1 MTPFRLRRICRSHHP
16 EPIMTAIHSR
26 LPQLAA
32 LILAL
37 GMPLL
42 LHAQTDTPPQQP
54 YRAGELL
61 IKFKNESSA
70 SAANAQVSRIKR
82 SGRLEHVRLA
92 AGMDVDGMRRWY
104 ARQPNV
110 EYAEPNYIVRKAA
123 VPNDSFFDEQWA
135 LRNSGQSVSGTRGT
149 VGADIGATAA
159 WNRHTGNGS
168 VTVAVVDTGIDY
180 LHPDL
185 AANIWRNPGEI
196 AGDNIDND
204 GNGRIDD
211 TRGWNF
217 VRDNADPMDDD
228 QDGGHGSHVAGII
241 GAAGNNATGVSGV
254 NWNVKL
260 MPLKVLDE
268 DGFGDLA
275 DIIAAFDYA
284 VAKGARI
291 INASYAFECGV
302 SPSASERDAIDRAR
316 TNGVLVALAAGN
328 DNCDNDAAPTYPA
341 SHTLNNIV
349 SVGASDAFDARARF
363 TQATFLNSASSYGA
377 RSVHLFAPGKSILST
392 MHTNDYAFQSGTSMA
407 SPHVAGAAALLKS
420 YRPTLNLFQ
429 VREILFKT
437 ASPKTA
443 LAGLAVTG
451 GRLDVGA
458 AMDYDLNASTPIQPS
473 HLAMTPIHDS
483 RIDLSWLDDS
493 TIESGYRVEYRD
505 DPTAS
510 FSSRATL
517 GAGSTSYQDNAVQ
530 AGEGSYLAYRVRA
543 FNGIGESAPTAEV
556 SLIVPPLAPQDL
568 QAASQG
574 SSPRLTWSDRS
585 SHETGYRVERAV
597 SFGDFQQ
604 IADLPANS
612 VQFNDSNLLIGTQ
625 YRYRVRAHS
634 TRSGFSEYSNTLSL
648 TPLAASIGG
657 GGGGGCF
664 IATAAYGS
672 ALHPKVNALRQ
683 LRDLYLMPNA
693 LGRAFVGAYYRLS
706 PPVADFIARHD
717 WLRAGVRSLLWPL
730 VWLAEAIVPEA
741 QAGAFFQ
748 PPKSTP
754 ASAEQADKAA
764 RELAAEQVAQ
774 RQLLIKFKPEVE
786 SGAANALLQA
796 QGATR
801 IEAVSPQLYL
811 AEFSN
816 AASRT
821 QAQTRLAG
829 LALIEHVEFNRV
841 VRRPATR

>member
-1 MTPFRLRRICRSHHP
+1 MTLL
-16 EPIMTAIHSR
+16 HSGKLLMR
-26 LPQLAA
+26 A
-32 LILAL
+32 
-37 GMPLL
+37 LL
-42 LHAQTDTPPQQP
+42 LVLLSPFPAPAASHQP

-61 IKFKNESSA
+61 IKFKNEATA
-70 SAANAQVSRIKR
+70 SAANAQVSRIRR
-82 SGRLEHVRLA
+82 SGRLEHVRLGT
-92 AGMDVDGMRRWY
+92 GMDVEGMRRWY

-110 EYAEPNYIVRKAA
+110 EYAEPNYIVRKTA
-123 VPNDSFFDEQWA
+123 VPNDIYFDEQWA
-135 LRNSGQSVSGTRGT
+135 LRNSGQSVNGTRGT
-149 VGADIGATAA
+149 VSADIGAAVA
-159 WNRHTGNGS
+159 WDRHTGNGS
-168 VTVAVVDTGIDY
+168 VVVAVLDTGIDY

-185 AANIWRNPGEI
+185 AANIWRNSGET

-204 GNGRIDD
+204 GNGKIDD

-217 VRDNADPMDDD
+217 VRENADPMDDD
-228 QDGGHGSHVAGII
+228 RDGGHGSHVAGII
-241 GAAGNNATGVSGV
+241 GAAGNNAIGVSGV

-268 DGFGDLA
+268 DGYGDLA
-275 DIIAAFDYA
+275 AIIAAFDYA
-284 VAKGARI
+284 VAKGAKI

-316 TNGVLVALAAGN
+316 ANGVLVALAAGN
-328 DNCDNDAAPTYPA
+328 DNCDNDKSPTFPA

-349 SVGASDAFDARARF
+349 SVGASDSLDGRAQYS
-363 TQATFLNSASSYGA
+363 QATFLNAASSFGA
-377 RSVHLFAPGKSILST
+377 HSVHLFAPGKSILST
-392 MHTNDYAFQSGTSMA
+392 MHSNDYAFQTGTSMA

-420 YRPTLNLFQ
+420 YRPALSLFQ
-429 VREILFKT
+429 IREILFKT
-437 ASPKTA
+437 ASSKAA

-473 HLAMTPIHDS
+473 HLAAVKIHDS
-483 RIDLSWLDDS
+483 RIDLTWLDDS
-493 TIESGYRVEYRD
+493 TIESGYKVEYRN
-505 DPTAS
+505 DPAAS
-510 FSSRATL
+510 FSSLATL
-517 GAGSTSYQDNAVQ
+517 GAGSTAYQDNAAQVI
-530 AGEGSYLAYRVRA
+530 EGSYQAYRVRA

-556 SLIVPPLAPQDL
+556 SLIVPPLAPADL
-568 QAASQG
+568 QAASQD
-574 SSPRLTWSDRS
+574 SAPRLSWSDRS

-597 SFGDFQQ
+597 SNGGFQQ

-612 VQFNDSNLLIGTQ
+612 VQFNDSNLTPGTQ
-625 YRYRVRAHS
+625 YHYRVRAHS

-648 TPLAASIGG
+648 TPQAASSGGG

-683 LRDLYLMPNA
+683 LRDLYLMPNP

-706 PPVADFIARHD
+706 PPVANFIARHD

-730 VWLAEAIVPEA
+730 VWLAEAIVPDA

-748 PPKSTP
+748 PQKGTP
-754 ASAEQADKAA
+754 ANAEHADKVA
-764 RELAAEQVAQ
+764 RELAAEHVAQ
-774 RQLLIKFKPEVE
+774 RQLLVKVKPGVAT
-786 SGAANALLQA
+786 GAANALLQA

-811 AEFSN
+811 AEFSSVD
-816 AASRT
+816 SRT
-821 QAQTRLAG
+821 QAQNRLAG
-829 LALIEHVEFNRV
+829 LDLIEHVEVNRV
-841 VRRPATR
+841 VRRPTTR

>member
-1 MTPFRLRRICRSHHP
+1 
-16 EPIMTAIHSR
+16 MTATLSR
-26 LPQLAA
+26 LSQLPA
-32 LILAL
+32 LLL
-37 GMPLL
+37 TFGMPLL
-42 LHAQTDTPPQQP
+42 LHAQTHPLPQQP
-54 YRAGELL
+54 FRAGELL
-61 IKFKNESSA
+61 IKFKNEATA
-70 SAANAQVSRIKR
+70 SAANAQVSRIRR

-92 AGMDVDGMRRWY
+92 AGMDVEGMRRWY
-104 ARQPNV
+104 ALQPNV
-110 EYAEPNYIVRKAA
+110 EYAEPNYIVRKTA
-123 VPNDSFFDEQWA
+123 VPNDSFFDDQWA
-135 LRNSGQSVSGTRGT
+135 LRNIGQSVSGTRGSI
-149 VGADIGATAA
+149 GADIGATVA

-168 VTVAVVDTGIDY
+168 VTVAVLDTGIDY

-185 AANIWRNPGEI
+185 AANIWHNPGEI
-196 AGDNIDND
+196 AGDHIDND
-204 GNGRIDD
+204 GNGKIDD

-217 VRDNADPMDDD
+217 VQDNADPMDDD

-241 GAAGNNATGVSGV
+241 GAAGNNARGVSGV

-275 DIIAAFDYA
+275 DIIAAIDYA
-284 VAKGARI
+284 ISKGARI

-316 TNGVLVALAAGN
+316 ANGVLVVLAAGN
-328 DNCDNDAAPTYPA
+328 DNCNNDEFPTYPA
-341 SHTLNNIV
+341 SHPLNNIV

-377 RSVHLFAPGKSILST
+377 RSVHLFAPGKAIVST
-392 MHTNDYAFQSGTSMA
+392 MRSDDYAFQSGTSMA

-420 YRPTLNLFQ
+420 YRSTLSLFQ
-429 VREILFKT
+429 VREILLKT
-437 ASPKTA
+437 ASTNDA
-443 LAGLAVTG
+443 LTGLAVTG
-451 GRLDVGA
+451 GRLNVGA
-458 AMDYDLNASTPIQPS
+458 AMDYDLDASTPIQPS
-473 HLAMTPIHDS
+473 HLALTSIQDN
-483 RIDLSWLDDS
+483 RIDLNWLDDS

-505 DPTAS
+505 DPAAS

-530 AGEGSYLAYRVRA
+530 AGEGSYQAYRLRA

-556 SLIVPPLAPQDL
+556 SFSVPPLAPENL
-568 QAASQG
+568 QAASLN
-574 SSPRLTWSDRS
+574 SSPRLTWTDRS
-585 SHETGYRVERAV
+585 SHETGYRVERAIG
-597 SFGDFQQ
+597 SGDFLQ
-604 IADLPANS
+604 IAELSANANE
-612 VQFNDSNLLIGTQ
+612 FNDSNLTLGTQ
-625 YRYRVRAHS
+625 YHYRVRAHS
-634 TRSGFSEYSNTLSL
+634 TRSGFSGYSNTLSL
-648 TPLAASIGG
+648 TPQAVSSGGG

-730 VWLAEAIVPEA
+730 VWLAEAIVPES
-741 QAGAFFQ
+741 QAGTFFHPQ
-748 PPKSTP
+748 KSTP
-754 ASAEQADKAA
+754 AGTEQAGRAT
-764 RELAAEQVAQ
+764 RELAAEHVAQ
-774 RQLLIKFKPEVE
+774 RQLLVKVKPEVAT
-786 SGAANALLQA
+786 GAANALLQA

-811 AEFSN
+811 AEFSSVD
-816 AASRT
+816 SRT
-821 QAQTRLAG
+821 QAQNRLAG
-829 LALIEHVEFNRV
+829 LDLIEHVEVNRV
-841 VRRPATR
+841 VRRPTTR